1 MLAIVEIAG
10 MQFEVQ
16 PKEIVRVPL
25 LEGEPGDSVE
35 FSNIILGQDDTE
47 TKIGNPYLKGLVTAK
62 IIEHG
67 KEPKVIVFHKKR
79 RKGYKRL
86 RGHRQ
91 NYTRIEI
98 TDIKFTDV
106 N

>member
-25 LEGEPGDSVE
+25 LVGEPGDSVE
-35 FSNIILGQDDTE
+35 FSNIILGQDDSD
-47 TKIGNPYLKGLVTAK
+47 TKIGNPYIKGSVTAK

-67 KEPKVIVFHKKR
+67 KEPKVIVFHKKK
-79 RKGYKRL
+79 RKGFRRL
-86 RGHRQ
+86 RGHKQ

-98 TDIKFTDV
+98 TNINFTDV